1 MGVHLLLDIG
11 GVVIR
16 TPFEL
21 LAGAE
26 RRAGLPDGALGRRGP
41 FDPDGD
47 PEFDEVAQ
55 GTTTER
61 AYWQVRADRAA
72 PLLGVPPGMKPFM
85 RLLFDLPEDAV
96 VRPEMVA
103 LIDDTLAAGHR
114 VGLLTNDL
122 VDFHGKDWVDRL
134 TIFTRAHALVDVSQ
148 HGVLKPAPE
157 AYELGIDAM
166 GVPASHIVYLDDQP
180 VNVAGARAVGLEA
193 IEVDVTDVGA
203 AVARA
208 RGALVLA

>member
-21 LAGAE
+21 LDGAE
-26 RRAGLPDGALGRRGP
+26 RRAGLPDGVLGRRGP

-47 PEFDEVAQ
+47 PEFDEVAD

-72 PLLGVPPGMKPFM
+72 PLLGVQPGMQPFI
-85 RLLFDLPEDAV
+85 RALFDVPEDEV
-96 VRPEMVA
+96 VRPEMAA
-103 LIDDTLAAGHR
+103 LLDDTLAAGQG

-122 VDFHGKDWVDRL
+122 VDFHGKDWVDRIA
-134 TIFTRAHALVDVSQ
+134 IFTRAHALVDVSQ
-148 HGVLKPAPE
+148 HGVLKPSRE
-157 AYELGIDAM
+157 AYQLGIDAM
-166 GVPASHIVYLDDQP
+166 GVPADAIVYLDDQP

-193 IEVDVTDVGA
+193 IEVDVTDVDA
-203 AVARA
+203 AVAKA
-208 RGALVLA
+208 RVALDVA